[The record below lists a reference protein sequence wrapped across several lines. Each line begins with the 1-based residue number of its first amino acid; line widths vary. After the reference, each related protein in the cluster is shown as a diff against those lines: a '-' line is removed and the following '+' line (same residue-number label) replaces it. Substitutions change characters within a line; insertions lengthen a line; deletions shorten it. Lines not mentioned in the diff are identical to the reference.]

1 MDNTENLNNQNNTTN
16 RIFYLILFLA
26 VVLAGFL
33 CKTMSTVIIPV
44 VLSFMLSF
52 VFLPIIKKLNVKT
65 GIPWVISSLIIV
77 ILFFVAIL
85 GLTSILVTS
94 LTGIIS
100 EYPKYENRFM
110 SIYQLIAQNLD
121 IEIDNSKSLF
131 QNLWTSLKV
140 REYTQKL
147 AVMLSSGVISFSKTI
162 FLISI
167 MTAFILIEMRL
178 TKRKMHYAFKDNK
191 AKISRI
197 SHQIINQTVRYISIK
212 FFISLST
219 GILCGLASLII
230 GLDFPIV
237 WGFLAFIMNFI
248 PIFGS
253 IISVGFTTLFSL
265 LQFYPNWGKT
275 VFVLVFMT
283 SVNMILGNIL
293 EPRIEGKNLGISPVM
308 ILISL
313 SLWGYIWGFTG
324 MLLAVPLMV
333 IIKIVCENIDYL
345 KGLAIIIG
353 NDPRQQFQA
362 QAQSQDKLENETLDS
377 AQTETQPDSETN

>member
-1 MDNTENLNNQNNTTN
+1 MDNTENLNQNKTAN

-33 CKTMSTVIIPV
+33 CKTMSAVLIPV
-44 VLSFMLSF
+44 VLSILLSF

-77 ILFFVAIL
+77 LLFFIAIL
-85 GLTSILVTS
+85 GLTSLLVSS

-110 SIYQLIAQNLD
+110 SIYQIIANNLD
-121 IEIDNSKSLF
+121 LEIDNTKSLF
-131 QNLWTSLKV
+131 QNLWASLKV

-167 MTAFILIEMRL
+167 MTAFILLEMRL
-178 TKRKMHYAFKDNK
+178 TKRKLHYAFKENREK
-191 AKISRI
+191 VTRI
-197 SHQIINQTVRYISIK
+197 SNQIINQTMRYISIK

-253 IISVGFTTLFSL
+253 IISVGLTTIFSL
-265 LQFYPNWGKT
+265 IQFYPNWGKT
-275 VFVLVFMT
+275 IFVLVFMT
-283 SVNMILGNIL
+283 SVNMVLGNIL
-293 EPRIEGKNLGISPVM
+293 EPRIEGKNLGISPVI

-324 MLLAVPLMV
+324 MLIAVPLMV

-345 KGLAIIIG
+345 KGLAILIG
-353 NDPRQQFQA
+353 NDPRQNNQT
-362 QAQSQDKLENETLDS
+362 QDQNKNKN
-377 AQTETQPDSETN
+377 QPDAAI

>member
-1 MDNTENLNNQNNTTN
+1 MDNTENLNQNKTAN

-33 CKTMSTVIIPV
+33 CKTMSAVLIPV
-44 VLSFMLSF
+44 VLSILLSF

-77 ILFFVAIL
+77 LLFFIAIL
-85 GLTSILVTS
+85 GLTSLLVSS

-110 SIYQLIAQNLD
+110 SIYQIIANNLD
-121 IEIDNSKSLF
+121 LEIDNTKSLF
-131 QNLWTSLKV
+131 QNLWASLKV

-167 MTAFILIEMRL
+167 MTAFILLEMRL
-178 TKRKMHYAFKDNK
+178 TKRKLHYAFKENREK
-191 AKISRI
+191 VTRI
-197 SHQIINQTVRYISIK
+197 SNQIINQTMRYISIK

-253 IISVGFTTLFSL
+253 IISVGLTTIFSL
-265 LQFYPNWGKT
+265 IQFYPNWGKT
-275 VFVLVFMT
+275 IFVLVFMT
-283 SVNMILGNIL
+283 SVNMVLGNIL
-293 EPRIEGKNLGISPVM
+293 EPRIEGKNLGISPVI

-324 MLLAVPLMV
+324 MLIAVPLMV

-345 KGLAIIIG
+345 KGLAILIG
-353 NDPRQQFQA
+353 NDPRQNNQT
-362 QAQSQDKLENETLDS
+362 QDQNKN
-377 AQTETQPDSETN
+377 QNKNQPDTVI

>member
-1 MDNTENLNNQNNTTN
+1 MDDTENLNQNKTAN

-33 CKTMSTVIIPV
+33 CKTMSAVLIPV
-44 VLSFMLSF
+44 VLSILLSF

-77 ILFFVAIL
+77 LLFFIAIL
-85 GLTSILVTS
+85 GLTSLLVSS

-110 SIYQLIAQNLD
+110 SIYQIIADNLD
-121 IEIDNSKSLF
+121 LEIDNTKSLF
-131 QNLWTSLKV
+131 QNLWASLKV

-167 MTAFILIEMRL
+167 MTAFILLEMRL
-178 TKRKMHYAFKDNK
+178 TKRKLHYAFKENREK
-191 AKISRI
+191 VTRI
-197 SHQIINQTVRYISIK
+197 SNQIINQTMRYISIK

-248 PIFGS
+248 PTFGS
-253 IISVGFTTLFSL
+253 IISTLLTTLFAT
-265 LQFYPNWGKT
+265 LQFYPAWGKIIYI
-275 VFVLVFMT
+275 FILLL
-283 SVNMILGNIL
+283 SINMILGNIL
-293 EPRIEGKNLGISPVM
+293 EPRIEGNHLGLSPFV
-308 ILISL
+308 ILVSL
-313 SLWGYIWGFTG
+313 SLWGWLWGFVG
-324 MLLAVPLMV
+324 MILAVPMTV
-333 IIKIVCENIDYL
+333 IIKIVCENFSIL
-345 KGLAIIIG
+345 NPIAVLLG
-353 NDPRQQFQA
+353 NGIARKPATQKAAVQKKSA
-362 QAQSQDKLENETLDS
+362 PKEN
-377 AQTETQPDSETN
+377 TEPEAF

>member
-1 MDNTENLNNQNNTTN
+1 MDDTENLNQNKTAN

-33 CKTMSTVIIPV
+33 CKTMSEVLIPV
-44 VLSFMLSF
+44 IFSFMLSF

-65 GIPWVISSLIIV
+65 GIPWVISSVIIV
-77 ILFFVAIL
+77 ILFFIAIL

-100 EYPKYENRFM
+100 EYPKYESRFM
-110 SIYQLIAQNLD
+110 SIYQVIANNFD
-121 IEIDNSKSLF
+121 IEIDNTKSLF
-131 QNLWTSLKV
+131 QNLWGSLKI
-140 REYTQKL
+140 REYMQKL
-147 AVMLSSGVISFSKTI
+147 AVLLSSGVISFSKTI

-167 MTAFILIEMRL
+167 LTAFILIEMRL
-178 TKRKMHYAFKDNK
+178 TKRKMHYAFKDNR

-197 SHQIINQTVRYISIK
+197 SNQIINQTVRYISIK
-212 FFISLST
+212 FFISLAT
-219 GILCGLASLII
+219 GVLCGIASLII

-253 IISVGFTTLFSL
+253 IISVGLTTIFSL
-265 LQFYPNWGKT
+265 IQFYPNWGKT
-275 VFVLVFMT
+275 VFVLIFMT

-308 ILISL
+308 ILVSL
-313 SLWGYIWGFTG
+313 SIWGYIWGFTG
-324 MLLAVPLMV
+324 MLIAVPLMV
-333 IIKIVCENIDYL
+333 IIKIFCENIDYL
-345 KGLAIIIG
+345 NGLAIIIG
-353 NDPRQQFQA
+353 NDPRQQA
-362 QAQSQDKLENETLDS
+362 QN
-377 AQTETQPDSETN
+377 QTQNPEA

>member
-1 MDNTENLNNQNNTTN
+1 MDDIENLNQNKNSN
-16 RIFYLILFLA
+16 RIFYLVLFLA

-33 CKTMSTVIIPV
+33 LRTMSDVLIPV

-77 ILFFVAIL
+77 LLFFIALL
-85 GLTSILVTS
+85 GVTSILVSS
-94 LTGIIS
+94 LTGIIA

-121 IEIDNSKSLF
+121 IEIDSSKSLF

-140 REYTQKL
+140 REYTQRL
-147 AVMLSSGVISFSKTI
+147 AVMLSSGVITFSKTI

-167 MTAFILIEMRL
+167 MTAFILLEMRL
-178 TKRKMHYAFKDNK
+178 TKRKMHYAFKENRE
-191 AKISRI
+191 KITRI
-197 SHQIINQTVRYISIK
+197 SNQIINQTMRYISIK
-212 FFISLST
+212 FFISLAT
-219 GILCGLASLII
+219 GILCGLTSLII

-253 IISVGFTTLFSL
+253 VISVGLTTIFSL
-265 LQFYPNWGKT
+265 IQFYPSWGKT
-275 VFVLVFMT
+275 LFVLIFMT
-283 SVNMILGNIL
+283 SVNMVLGNIL
-293 EPRIEGKNLGISPVM
+293 EPRIEGKNLGISPVI

-313 SLWGYIWGFTG
+313 SIWGYIWGFTG

-333 IIKIVCENIDYL
+333 IIKIICENINYL
-345 KGLAIIIG
+345 KSLAIIIG
-353 NDPRQQFQA
+353 NDPRQQKTA
-362 QAQSQDKLENETLDS
+362 QDKKQEK
-377 AQTETQPDSETN
+377 

>member
-1 MDNTENLNNQNNTTN
+1 MDNTENQLQTPDKNTAAN
-16 RIFYLILFLA
+16 RLFYLVLFLA

-33 CKTMSTVIIPV
+33 CKTMSTVLIPV
-44 VLSFMLSF
+44 VISFMLSF

-77 ILFFVAIL
+77 VLFFIGLL
-85 GLTSILVTS
+85 GLTSILVSS

-100 EYPKYENRFM
+100 DFPKYESRFM
-110 SIYQLIAQNLD
+110 SIYQLIASNFG
-121 IEIDNSKSLF
+121 IEIDDTKSLF
-131 QNLWTSLKV
+131 QNLWASLKV

-147 AVMLSSGVISFSKTI
+147 AVTLSSGVISFTKTL
-162 FLISI
+162 FLIAI
-167 MTAFILIEMRL
+167 MTAFILLEMRL
-178 TKRKMHYAFKDNK
+178 TKRKMHYAFKDNR
-191 AKISRI
+191 AKITRI
-197 SHQIINQTVRYISIK
+197 SNQIINQTMRYISIK
-212 FFISLST
+212 FFISLTT
-219 GILCGLASLII
+219 GILCGLAALFV

-253 IISVGFTTLFSL
+253 IISVGLTTIFSL
-265 LQFYPNWGKT
+265 IQFYPNWGRT
-275 VFVLVFMT
+275 LFILLFMT

-293 EPRIEGKNLGISPVM
+293 EPRIEGKNLGISPVI

-324 MLLAVPLMV
+324 MLIAVPLMV

-345 KGLAIIIG
+345 KGLAILIG
-353 NDPRQQFQA
+353 NDPRQEPPA
-362 QAQSQDKLENETLDS
+362 T
-377 AQTETQPDSETN
+377 

>member
-1 MDNTENLNNQNNTTN
+1 MDDPENLNQNTSSN
-16 RIFYLILFLA
+16 RLFYLVLFLA

-33 CKTMSTVIIPV
+33 FKTMSTVLIPV

-77 ILFFVAIL
+77 ILFFVALL
-85 GLTSILVTS
+85 GLTSILISS

-121 IEIDNSKSLF
+121 IEIDSSKSLF
-131 QNLWTSLKV
+131 QNLWASLKV

-147 AVMLSSGVISFSKTI
+147 AVSLSSGVISFTKTL
-162 FLISI
+162 FLIAL
-167 MTAFILIEMRL
+167 MTAFILLEMRL
-178 TKRKMHYAFKDNK
+178 TKRKMHYAFKNNR
-191 AKISRI
+191 AKITRI
-197 SHQIINQTVRYISIK
+197 SNQIINQTMRYISIK
-212 FFISLST
+212 FFISLAT
-219 GILCGLASLII
+219 GVLCGIASLII

-253 IISVGFTTLFSL
+253 IISIGMTTIFSL
-265 LQFYPNWGKT
+265 IQFYPSWGKT
-275 VFVLVFMT
+275 LFVLIFMT

-293 EPRIEGKNLGISPVM
+293 EPRIEGKNLGISPVI

-324 MLLAVPLMV
+324 MLIAVPLMV

-345 KGLAIIIG
+345 KALAILIG
-353 NDPRQQFQA
+353 NDPRQQ
-362 QAQSQDKLENETLDS
+362 SQN
-377 AQTETQPDSETN
+377 QTN

>member
-1 MDNTENLNNQNNTTN
+1 MDETEGLNQNQQTGSN
-16 RIFYLILFLA
+16 RIFYLILFFA

-33 CKTMSTVIIPV
+33 CKTMSTVLKPII
-44 VLSFMLSF
+44 LSFMLSF

-77 ILFFVAIL
+77 ILFFVALL
-85 GLTSILVTS
+85 GLTSILITS
-94 LTGIIS
+94 LTGIIA

-110 SIYQLIAQNLD
+110 SIYQVIAQNLD
-121 IEIDNSKSLF
+121 IEIDNTKSLF
-131 QNLWTSLKV
+131 QNLWASLKV

-167 MTAFILIEMRL
+167 MTAFILLEMRL
-178 TKRKMHYAFKDNK
+178 TKRKMHYAFKDNR
-191 AKISRI
+191 AKITRI
-197 SHQIINQTVRYISIK
+197 SNQIINQTMRYISIK
-212 FFISLST
+212 FFISLAT
-219 GILCGLASLII
+219 GLLCGFASLII

-237 WGFLAFIMNFI
+237 WGFLAFTMNFI

-253 IISVGFTTLFSL
+253 VISVGLTTIFSL
-265 LQFYPNWGKT
+265 IQFYPNWGKT
-275 VFVLVFMT
+275 LFVLIFMT
-283 SVNMILGNIL
+283 SVNMVLGNIL
-293 EPRIEGKNLGISPVM
+293 EPRIEGKNLGVSPFI

-324 MLLAVPLMV
+324 MLIAVPLMV

-345 KGLAIIIG
+345 KGLAILIG
-353 NDPRQQFQA
+353 NDPRQNNQT
-362 QAQSQDKLENETLDS
+362 QDQNKN
-377 AQTETQPDSETN
+377 QNQPDAAI

>member
-1 MDNTENLNNQNNTTN
+1 MDDTENLNQNKTAN

-33 CKTMSTVIIPV
+33 CKTMSEVLIPV
-44 VLSFMLSF
+44 IFSFMLSF

-65 GIPWVISSLIIV
+65 GIPWVISSVIIV
-77 ILFFVAIL
+77 ILFFIAIL

-100 EYPKYENRFM
+100 EYPKYESRFM
-110 SIYQLIAQNLD
+110 SIYQVIANNFD
-121 IEIDNSKSLF
+121 IEIDNTKSLF
-131 QNLWTSLKV
+131 QNLWGSLKI
-140 REYTQKL
+140 REYMQKL
-147 AVMLSSGVISFSKTI
+147 AVLLSSGVISFSKTI

-178 TKRKMHYAFKDNK
+178 TKRKMHYAFKDNR

-197 SHQIINQTVRYISIK
+197 SNQIINQTVRYISIK
-212 FFISLST
+212 FFISLAT
-219 GILCGLASLII
+219 GVLCGIASLII

-253 IISVGFTTLFSL
+253 IISVGLTTIFSL
-265 LQFYPNWGKT
+265 IQFYPNWGKT
-275 VFVLVFMT
+275 VFVLIFMT

-308 ILISL
+308 ILVSL
-313 SLWGYIWGFTG
+313 SIWGYIWGFTG
-324 MLLAVPLMV
+324 MLIAVPLMV
-333 IIKIVCENIDYL
+333 IIKIFCENIDYL
-345 KGLAIIIG
+345 NGLAIIIG
-353 NDPRQQFQA
+353 NDPRQQA
-362 QAQSQDKLENETLDS
+362 QN
-377 AQTETQPDSETN
+377 QTQNPEA

>member
-1 MDNTENLNNQNNTTN
+1 
-16 RIFYLILFLA
+16 
-26 VVLAGFL
+26 
-33 CKTMSTVIIPV
+33 
-44 VLSFMLSF
+44 MLS
-52 VFLPIIKKLNVKT
+52 
-65 GIPWVISSLIIV
+65 
-77 ILFFVAIL
+77 VA
-85 GLTSILVTS
+85 
-94 LTGIIS
+94 
-100 EYPKYENRFM
+100 N
-110 SIYQLIAQNLD
+110 NLD
-121 IEIDNSKSLF
+121 LEIDNTKSLF

-167 MTAFILIEMRL
+167 MTAFILLEMRL
-178 TKRKMHYAFKDNK
+178 TKRKLHYAFKENREK
-191 AKISRI
+191 VTRI
-197 SHQIINQTVRYISIK
+197 SNQIINQTMRYISIK

-253 IISVGFTTLFSL
+253 IISVGLTTIFSL
-265 LQFYPNWGKT
+265 IQFYPNWGKT
-275 VFVLVFMT
+275 IFVLVFMT
-283 SVNMILGNIL
+283 SVNMVLGNIL
-293 EPRIEGKNLGISPVM
+293 EPRIEGKNLGISPVI

-324 MLLAVPLMV
+324 MLIAVPLMV

-345 KGLAIIIG
+345 KGLAILIG
-353 NDPRQQFQA
+353 NDPRQNNQT
-362 QAQSQDKLENETLDS
+362 QDQNKN
-377 AQTETQPDSETN
+377 QNQNQNQPDAAI

>member
-1 MDNTENLNNQNNTTN
+1 MDDPKNLNQNTSSN
-16 RIFYLILFLA
+16 RLFYLVLFLA

-33 CKTMSTVIIPV
+33 FKTMSTVLIPV

-77 ILFFVAIL
+77 ILFFVALL
-85 GLTSILVTS
+85 GLTSILISS

-121 IEIDNSKSLF
+121 IEIDSSKSLF
-131 QNLWTSLKV
+131 QNLWASLKV

-147 AVMLSSGVISFSKTI
+147 AVTLSSGVISFTKTL
-162 FLISI
+162 FLIAL
-167 MTAFILIEMRL
+167 MTAFILLEMRL
-178 TKRKMHYAFKDNK
+178 TKRKMHYAFKNNR
-191 AKISRI
+191 AKITRI
-197 SHQIINQTVRYISIK
+197 SNQIINQTMRYISIK
-212 FFISLST
+212 FFISLAT
-219 GILCGLASLII
+219 GVLCGIASLVI

-253 IISVGFTTLFSL
+253 IISIGMTTVFSL
-265 LQFYPNWGKT
+265 IQFYPSWGKT
-275 VFVLVFMT
+275 LFVLIFMI

-293 EPRIEGKNLGISPVM
+293 EPRIEGKNLGISPVI

-324 MLLAVPLMV
+324 MLIAVPLMV

-345 KGLAIIIG
+345 KALAILIG
-353 NDPRQQFQA
+353 NDPRQQPQ
-362 QAQSQDKLENETLDS
+362 N
-377 AQTETQPDSETN
+377 QTN

>member
-1 MDNTENLNNQNNTTN
+1 MDNTENQLQTPQKNTAAN
-16 RIFYLILFLA
+16 RLFYLVLFLA

-33 CKTMSTVIIPV
+33 CKTMSTVLIPV
-44 VLSFMLSF
+44 VLSVMLSF
-52 VFLPIIKKLNVKT
+52 VLLPIIKKLNVKT

-77 ILFFVAIL
+77 VLFFITLL
-85 GLTSILVTS
+85 GLTSILVSS

-110 SIYQLIAQNLD
+110 SIYQLIAESLD
-121 IEIDNSKSLF
+121 IEIDNTKSLF

-147 AVMLSSGVISFSKTI
+147 AVTLSSGVISFSKTI

-167 MTAFILIEMRL
+167 MTAFILLEMRL
-178 TKRKMHYAFKDNK
+178 TKRKMHYAFKDSR
-191 AKISRI
+191 AKVSRI
-197 SHQIINQTVRYISIK
+197 SNQIINQTVRYISIK
-212 FFISLST
+212 FFISLAT
-219 GILCGLASLII
+219 GILCGIAVFLT

-253 IISVGFTTLFSL
+253 IISVGFTTIFSL
-265 LQFYPNWGKT
+265 IQFYPSWGKT
-275 VFVLVFMT
+275 LFVFLFMT
-283 SVNMILGNIL
+283 TVNMVLGNIL
-293 EPRIEGKNLGISPVM
+293 EPRIEGKNLGISPVI

-313 SLWGYIWGFTG
+313 SIWGYIWGFTG
-324 MLLAVPLMV
+324 MLIAVPLMV
-333 IIKIVCENIDYL
+333 IIKIVCENIEYL

-353 NDPRQQFQA
+353 NDPRQQ
-362 QAQSQDKLENETLDS
+362 QSV
-377 AQTETQPDSETN
+377 

>member
-1 MDNTENLNNQNNTTN
+1 MDNTENLNNQNNTTK

-353 NDPRQQFQA
+353 NDPRQQFQV
-362 QAQSQDKLENETLDS
+362 QDQSQTEQENETQDS
-377 AQTETQPDSETN
+377 SQTEAQPDSESN

>member
-1 MDNTENLNNQNNTTN
+1 MDDTENLNQNNTSN
-16 RIFYLILFLA
+16 RIFYLVLFLA

-33 CKTMSTVIIPV
+33 CKTMSTVLIPV

-77 ILFFVAIL
+77 VLFFLAIL

-110 SIYQLIAQNLD
+110 SIYQIVAQNLG
-121 IEIDNSKSLF
+121 IEIDSTKSLF

-147 AVMLSSGVISFSKTI
+147 AVTLSSGVISFSKTI

-167 MTAFILIEMRL
+167 MTAFIMLEMRL
-178 TKRKMHYAFKDNK
+178 TKRKMHYAFKNNR
-191 AKISRI
+191 AKITRI
-197 SHQIINQTVRYISIK
+197 SNQIINQTMRYISIK
-212 FFISLST
+212 FFISLAT
-219 GILCGLASLII
+219 GLLCGITSLII

-253 IISVGFTTLFSL
+253 VISVGLTTIFSL
-265 LQFYPNWGKT
+265 VQFYPNWGKT
-275 VFVLVFMT
+275 VFVLIFMT
-283 SVNMILGNIL
+283 SVNMILGNII
-293 EPRIEGKNLGISPVM
+293 EPRIEGKNLGISPVI

-313 SLWGYIWGFTG
+313 SFWGYIWGFTG

-333 IIKIVCENIDYL
+333 IIKIVCENIEYL
-345 KGLAIIIG
+345 KGLAILIG
-353 NDPRQQFQA
+353 NDPRQQPQA
-362 QAQSQDKLENETLDS
+362 Q
-377 AQTETQPDSETN
+377 TQVPAEEETN

>member
-1 MDNTENLNNQNNTTN
+1 MDDPENLNQNTSSN
-16 RIFYLILFLA
+16 RLFYLVLFLA

-33 CKTMSTVIIPV
+33 FKTMSTVLIPV

-77 ILFFVAIL
+77 ILFFVALL
-85 GLTSILVTS
+85 GLTSILISS

-121 IEIDNSKSLF
+121 IEIDSSKSLF
-131 QNLWTSLKV
+131 QNLWASLKV

-147 AVMLSSGVISFSKTI
+147 AVSLSSGVISFTKTL
-162 FLISI
+162 FLIAL
-167 MTAFILIEMRL
+167 MTAFILLEMRL
-178 TKRKMHYAFKDNK
+178 TKRKMHYAFKNNR
-191 AKISRI
+191 AKITRI
-197 SHQIINQTVRYISIK
+197 SNQIINQTMRYISIK
-212 FFISLST
+212 FFISLAT
-219 GILCGLASLII
+219 GVLCGIASLVI

-253 IISVGFTTLFSL
+253 IISIGMTTIFSL
-265 LQFYPNWGKT
+265 IQFYPSWGKT
-275 VFVLVFMT
+275 LFVLIFMT

-293 EPRIEGKNLGISPVM
+293 EPRIEGKNLGISPVI

-324 MLLAVPLMV
+324 MLIAVPLMV

-345 KGLAIIIG
+345 KALAILIG
-353 NDPRQQFQA
+353 NDPRQQ
-362 QAQSQDKLENETLDS
+362 SQN
-377 AQTETQPDSETN
+377 QTN